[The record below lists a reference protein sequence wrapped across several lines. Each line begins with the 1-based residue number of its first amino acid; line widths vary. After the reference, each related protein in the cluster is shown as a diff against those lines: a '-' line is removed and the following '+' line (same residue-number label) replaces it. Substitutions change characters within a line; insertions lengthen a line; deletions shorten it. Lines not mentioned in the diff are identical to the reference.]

1 MGSWVQEASVWIIPS
16 VLGGIVLA
24 GFIRRVPVYD
34 VFIEGAAEGFQT
46 VIRLLPFLVAMM
58 VAINIFRFS
67 GALDDCI
74 EFIRPLLLRSGIPPE
89 LAPLALMRSLS
100 GSGSLGMV
108 SELFAA
114 YGPDSLIGRIAST
127 ILASTDTTF
136 YVLTIY
142 FGSVGIRNPRY
153 ALLAGLTGD
162 IAGFLTAI
170 YICRAVFGAP

>member
-1 MGSWVQEASVWIIPS
+1 MISWLQEISVWIVPAALF
-16 VLGGIVLA
+16 VIVLA
-24 GFIRRVPVYD
+24 GFLRRVPVYEAF
-34 VFIEGAAEGFQT
+34 VEGAAEGFQT
-46 VIRLLPFLVAMM
+46 TIRLLPFLVAMM

-74 EFIRPLLLRSGIPPE
+74 AWISPLLLSLGIPPE
-89 LAPLALMRSLS
+89 LAPLAIMRSLS

-108 SELFAA
+108 GELFHV
-114 YGPDSLIGRIAST
+114 YGPDSLLGRIAST

-153 ALLAGLTGD
+153 SPLVGLMGD
-162 IAGFLTAI
+162 LAGFLVAV
-170 YICRAVFGAP
+170 YICTRVF